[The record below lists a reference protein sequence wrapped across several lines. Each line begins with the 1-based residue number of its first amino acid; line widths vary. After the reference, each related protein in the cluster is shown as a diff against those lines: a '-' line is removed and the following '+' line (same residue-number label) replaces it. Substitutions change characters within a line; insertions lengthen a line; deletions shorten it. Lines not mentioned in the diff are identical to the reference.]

1 MTIAIATA
9 DLDWV
14 REDPKDQLLN
24 EALDDLSI
32 TSSRV
37 PWDAEVDWSSFDAVV
52 VSTTW
57 DYHERI
63 AEFLTWTDSVSA
75 TTTMW
80 NPPELIRWNANKAY
94 LIEMSEA
101 GVPVIPTVVTPT
113 AGSVI
118 DAVDI
123 WGVDQVVI
131 KPVVSASARG
141 TAMFRGDD
149 IVGISDH
156 LASFAD
162 AMIAQPYQRAVET
175 AGETSLVYFN
185 GEYSH
190 AVRKIPAAG
199 DFRTQTHLGGTLLPV
214 EPAPAEQAVAEL
226 VLGTIKERPLY
237 ARIDLVEGVDGP
249 LLIELELI
257 EPALYLSL
265 CDGAAKRF
273 ASAIAARLSAEN
285 PSAGARR

>member
-14 REDPKDQLLN
+14 REDPKDQLLK
-24 EALDDLSI
+24 EALDARSLR
-32 TSSRV
+32 SSRV
-37 PWDAEVDWSSFDAVV
+37 PWDADIDWSSFDAVV

-63 AEFLTWTDSVSA
+63 AEFLVWIDRVAA

-80 NPPELIRWNANKAY
+80 NPPELIRWNADKAY

-101 GVPVIPTVVTPT
+101 GVPVIPTVATPT
-113 AGSVI
+113 VGSVI

-141 TAMFRGDD
+141 TAMFQGDD

-156 LASFAD
+156 MASFPD
-162 AMIAQPYQRAVET
+162 AMIAQPYQPAVET
-175 AGETSLVYFN
+175 TGEASLVYFN
-185 GEYSH
+185 GQYSH
-190 AVRKIPAAG
+190 AVRKVPTAG
-199 DFRTQTHLGGTLLPV
+199 DFRTQTHLGGTLSPV
-214 EPAPAEQAVAEL
+214 EPAPTERAVAEL
-226 VLGTIKERPLY
+226 VLGSIAERPLY

-257 EPALYLSL
+257 EPALYLPL
-265 CDGAAKRF
+265 CSGAPARF
-273 ASAIAARLSAEN
+273 AAAIAARLRE
-285 PSAGARR
+285 RTHC